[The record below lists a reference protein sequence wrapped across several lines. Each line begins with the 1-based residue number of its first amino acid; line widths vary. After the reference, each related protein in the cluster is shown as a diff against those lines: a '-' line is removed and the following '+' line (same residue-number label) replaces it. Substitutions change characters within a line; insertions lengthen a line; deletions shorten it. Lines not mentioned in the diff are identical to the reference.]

1 MKERILKEGLIIAA
15 LIAVTCFINGVMFYD
30 FSPNNS
36 EDILHRSY
44 AESQEVK
51 EVLAQVDKLNSNNE
65 TKKTSGEIVDKVEIT
80 LSDAEKK
87 ANEKHATG
95 KKNPFDNYYSAETEI
110 ETKKEKPINQS
121 EGTFFEKKDK
131 K

>member
-65 TKKTSGEIVDKVEIT
+65 TKKTSGETVDKIEIT
-80 LSDAEKK
+80 L
-87 ANEKHATG
+87 
-95 KKNPFDNYYSAETEI
+95 ETI
-110 ETKKEKPINQS
+110 PDIDSTNILYTNQR
-121 EGTFFEKKDK
+121 K
-131 K
+131 